1 MAILTHP
8 WTKRFAVGASLTL
21 LTLATGLSL
30 PSTAQSEDSAD
41 PEATETPSGEESPDT
56 EPSAEGETPAPQE
69 TTSSYFA
76 CQMYNGRPTVMY
88 APSNQPGQMYP
99 WAVPQ
104 DMGAAW
110 PAQRRCEAISAR
122 LESYRPDGLLTLDTG
137 LENGYNT
144 VCVTTESVPG
154 CRIVFTVP
162 QGQDPTLT
170 RDQVFG
176 NLASADQGQ
185 TTEGV
190 TTFSGNGS
198 SDVLGQIGNILGLPS
213 GTSTSTS
220 GGAIQ
225 LRPFLAPSDG
235 GTGARLN
242 GSTAPV
248 PARSTEGRTLNPD
261 NFR

>member
-1 MAILTHP
+1 MAVLTNP
-8 WTKRFAVGASLTL
+8 WSKRLTVGASVAM
-21 LTLATGLSL
+21 LTLATGSSL
-30 PSTAQSEDSAD
+30 APLAQADEPAIPAPEPTAEGD
-41 PEATETPSGEESPDT
+41 PPATE
-56 EPSAEGETPAPQE
+56 ETAA
-69 TTSSYFA
+69 SFFA
-76 CQMYNGRPTVMY
+76 CQMHNGRPTVMY
-88 APSNQPGQMYP
+88 APNNQPGQMYP

-104 DMGAAW
+104 DMGTAW

-162 QGQDPTLT
+162 PGQDPVLT

-176 NLASADQGQ
+176 NLASADQGR

-190 TTFSGNGS
+190 NTLVDGNRNNILDQIGTILGQPSGS
-198 SDVLGQIGNILGLPS
+198 SG
-213 GTSTSTS
+213 STVS
-220 GGAIQ
+220 GGGIY

-235 GTGARLN
+235 GTGARLTGG
-242 GSTAPV
+242 GSVSPQ
-248 PARSTEGRTLNPD
+248 PAGGRPLNPD
-261 NFR
+261 SFR